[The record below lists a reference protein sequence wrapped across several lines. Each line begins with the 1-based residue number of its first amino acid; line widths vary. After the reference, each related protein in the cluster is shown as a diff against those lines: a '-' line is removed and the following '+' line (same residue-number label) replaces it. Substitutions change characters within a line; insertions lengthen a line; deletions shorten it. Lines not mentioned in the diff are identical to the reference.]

1 MADDWH
7 ERDRL
12 VEYSEDA
19 QRGFRPL
26 RKPDSTCSR
35 LGTRCNVAVGLV
47 CLSLALLAAG
57 FGSGFLFGLYEASC
71 LLLLVFV

>member
-26 RKPDSTCSR
+26 ALRKPDSTCSR
-35 LGTRCNVAVGLV
+35 LCTRCNIAVGLFIP
-47 CLSLALLAAG
+47 G
-57 FGSGFLFGLYEASC
+57 FADC
-71 LLLLVFV
+71 WVWVRLLVWTVRGQLFTSYT